1 MLPRLDKRH
10 GRALDGAFDASP
22 MHRHRGTSSMTSD
35 PVLSWPN
42 IAAAVASEALLGK
55 DAPAVVR
62 RLLRGLMTV
71 HGLHGALV
79 ARHAAPGAPLVPF
92 GVVGMPDER
101 AGMDATTA
109 WSITAARIATDGI
122 DGAVPMVQ
130 LTHPLERGGEGVLLL
145 AAPTV
150 TAAKRASDDG
160 RAALQLALRID
171 DANEER
177 QVERQERDRLKSIIE
192 ATEAGTWEWHVP
204 SGIARMN
211 ERWAKIGGRDL
222 RELEPLSVDTWSS
235 LVHPD
240 DLPGTVDRLEAH
252 LSGRAP
258 SFEAVYRIRHKNG
271 AWRWVQDRGRIVR
284 LTGDGRPDWMVGSH
298 VDITPIKDY
307 ETRLE
312 AANEA
317 LKTQTALLSAAG
329 RLALVGAWTYS
340 PGDPGPTWSDIVCQI
355 HDLPAGH
362 HPSLA
367 EAIAYYTDAGRDAI
381 KDAVAACLA
390 DGTPWDLELEI
401 TTATG
406 RRRWVHSQGE
416 AVAQEGRIV
425 RILGAF
431 QDITERKGM
440 QDALRTANV
449 DLEARVQQRTQELEL
464 AKRVAEEASR
474 AKDEFLTNI
483 SHELRSPLH
492 SILGF
497 TGLVLDDFGTMDPAT
512 LRRFIEK
519 SRSSASELLKLVND
533 LLDAAKIESG
543 KLVIQPEPCHLGLLV
558 DEVAG
563 EFEVAIR
570 NKGLSMDISLQDEL
584 ELSADAGRLG
594 QAIRNVFANAVRFS
608 PPLGRIH
615 VSTNRPRP
623 GLARLVIRDEGP
635 GVPESELD
643 AIFDRF
649 TQSSRTKTGA
659 GGTGLGL
666 PIARGIIDLHGGRLW
681 AERPTE
687 GGTAFCFELPTP

>member
-1 MLPRLDKRH
+1 
-10 GRALDGAFDASP
+10 
-22 MHRHRGTSSMTSD
+22 MTSEG
-35 PVLSWPN
+35 PRSWPT
-42 IAAAVASEALLGK
+42 IAASVASEALLGT

-62 RLLRGLMTV
+62 RLLRGLMSL
-71 HGLHGALV
+71 HGLQGALV
-79 ARHAAPGAPLVPF
+79 ARRAAPGAPLVPF
-92 GVVGMPDER
+92 GVVGMPDGR
-101 AGMDATTA
+101 AGVDAAPA
-109 WSITAARIATDGI
+109 WSTTAARIATDGI
-122 DGAVPMVQ
+122 DVAAPMVQ
-130 LTHPLERGGEGVLLL
+130 LTHPLERGAEGVLLL

-150 TAAKRASDDG
+150 AAARRAMDDG
-160 RAALQLALRID
+160 REALQLALRID
-171 DANEER
+171 DANEQRQLER
-177 QVERQERDRLKSIIE
+177 QQRDRLRSIIE

-204 SGIARMN
+204 SGVARMN
-211 ERWAKIGGRDL
+211 ERWALIGGRDL

-252 LSGRAP
+252 LSGRATR
-258 SFEAVYRIRHKNG
+258 FEAVYRILHKDG

-284 LTGDGRPDWMVGSH
+284 FTGDGRPEWMVGSH
-298 VDITPIKDY
+298 VDITAIKDY

-312 AANEA
+312 AANVA

-329 RLALVGAWTYS
+329 RLALVGAWTYTL
-340 PGDPGPTWSDIVCQI
+340 GDAGPTWSEVVCQI
-355 HDLPAGH
+355 HDRPAGYA
-362 HPSLA
+362 PSLA
-367 EAIAYYTDAGRDAI
+367 EAIAYYTEAGREAI
-381 KDAVAACLA
+381 QHAVKTCLA

-416 AVAQEGRIV
+416 AVAQDGRIV

-440 QDALRTANV
+440 QEALRTTNV

-497 TGLVLDDFGTMDPAT
+497 TGLVLDDLGNMDPAT
-512 LRRFIEK
+512 LRRFVEK
-519 SRSSASELLKLVND
+519 SRASASDLLKLVND

-543 KLVIQPEPCHLGLLV
+543 RLVIQPEPCRLGLLV

-570 NKGLSMDISLQDEL
+570 NKGLSMDIRVQDDL

-594 QAIRNVFANAVRFS
+594 QAIRNVLANAVRFS
-608 PPLGRIH
+608 PPSGRIH
-615 VSTNRPRP
+615 VSTDRPRP

-635 GVPESELD
+635 GVPEDELE

-681 AERPTE
+681 AERPAQ
-687 GGTAFCFELPTP
+687 GGTAFCLELPTS